1 MIIHLAY
8 VVNWDV
14 YNNLWVVACSF
25 LQKKFLIFIYIY
37 SILVLVGPMK

>member
-25 LQKKFLIFIYIY
+25 LQKFLIFIYIY